1 MSKAIINQNQV
12 NTCVRV
18 FGFCGRQKERAVF
31 LLQRILTNNVWENI
45 EIQHTLF
52 FFWWDDWLAKLLHI
66 AFVHD

>member
-31 LLQRILTNNVWENI
+31 LLQRILTNNV
-45 EIQHTLF
+45 
-52 FFWWDDWLAKLLHI
+52 
-66 AFVHD
+66 